1 MSILSPRV
9 RFRPAQRTDKGAAG
23 LAFAACRTVTRWVAR
38 SQQRRQLRE
47 IAESNDFHLLKD
59 IGVSRE
65 EAFREADKPFWRGL
79 ARDLPPPRGGSRV
92 AWGSHTETSNRCGYD
107 FGFPRSGPLFEELC
121 RTFLRLSVH
130 NARRRCIAR

>member
-79 ARDLPPPRGGSRV
+79 ARDLPPPVEAPGSHGDRTRRHRIAAATISGSRAAV
-92 AWGSHTETSNRCGYD
+92 LYSKSFAEP
-107 FGFPRSGPLFEELC
+107 F
-121 RTFLRLSVH
+121 
-130 NARRRCIAR
+130 